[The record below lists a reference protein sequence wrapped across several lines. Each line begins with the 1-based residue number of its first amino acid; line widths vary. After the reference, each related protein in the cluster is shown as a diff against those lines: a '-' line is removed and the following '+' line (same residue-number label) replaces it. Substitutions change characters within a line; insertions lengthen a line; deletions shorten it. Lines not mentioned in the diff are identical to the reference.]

1 MKGFFD
7 YSKNEI
13 PEEPVRGSSKIII
26 GKPNIGDKFVLV
38 QESFGLPAGTIVS
51 VVEST
56 TESQHTFKLGFGL
69 STVLVGTPIGVVSLQ
84 GSTKLIQE
92 CFDSYKEPEILKPT
106 PNVVVV
112 NKTITK
118 RIVEEGTP
126 GQRGARGQD
135 GYQGMPG
142 TDGTRGEKGDTGEV
156 GPAGPIGPQGE
167 RGEIGPQGER
177 GETGVAGVNG
187 TDGKNGIDGI
197 NGKDGKNGKKGEPG
211 PQGLKGD
218 RGIPG
223 SDGSAG
229 PTGATGREGKKGST
243 GSKGAAGKPG
253 KDGANGI
260 AGVKGD
266 KGDTGEPGSSGVIS
280 ASYPIVYDEKKKS
293 LSFDYTKIEKLI
305 QNISAAKGSI
315 DLSAIGGGGAV
326 GIQFNK
332 EQVIKSVN
340 DINFT
345 GSGVNVIRK
354 GKNVEIQISGVT
366 TSSSSG
372 ITGPYVQ
379 SINGITGPISL
390 YGLAGITSQISGK
403 TYSFGINYLNGGT
416 AFGSVKNPDSADK
429 ILLQQPFTGVMYLS
443 DIKGIGYATSGV
455 TNKVTKLTSEYF
467 TIFTDTGSSEIIE
480 EAISFSDLKTILK
493 GISFTYNVSA
503 PMGATIGDRWMDS
516 DNGIEYVYVNDGTSN
531 QWVQPT
537 SSGLIG
543 ATGAQGIQGIQGVT
557 GATGPVG
564 DYVVSVNGQTGAVE
578 YIVDFKRGWFL
589 S

>member
-7 YSKNEI
+7 YSKNQI

-56 TESQHTFKLGFGL
+56 AESQHTFKLGFGL
-69 STVLVGTPIGVVSLQ
+69 STVLVETPIGVVSLQ

-135 GYQGMPG
+135 GYRGMPG
-142 TDGTRGEKGDTGEV
+142 SDGTRGEKGDRGET
-156 GPAGPIGPQGE
+156 GPAGGPVGPQGERGEIGPQGE

-177 GETGVAGVNG
+177 GETGVAGING

-243 GSKGAAGKPG
+243 GRNGAAGKPG

-332 EQVIKSVN
+332 AQIIKSVN

-345 GSGVNVIRK
+345 GSGVSVVRK
-354 GKNVEIQISGVT
+354 GKNVEITISAGTFISGGI
-366 TSSSSG
+366 SG
-372 ITGPYVQ
+372 GISGPYVA
-379 SINGITGPISL
+379 SVNGITGDV
-390 YGLAGITSQISGK
+390 
-403 TYSFGINYLNGGT
+403 FVN
-416 AFGSVKNPDSADK
+416 
-429 ILLQQPFTGVMYLS
+429 
-443 DIKGIGYATSGV
+443 
-455 TNKVTKLTSEYF
+455 
-467 TIFTDTGSSEIIE
+467 IFTQGYTAPASPMLGDRWYRINSGILYTAIQGISGSSEYI
-480 EAISFSDLKTILK
+480 
-493 GISFTYNVSA
+493 
-503 PMGATIGDRWMDS
+503 
-516 DNGIEYVYVNDGTSN
+516 
-531 QWVQPT
+531 WVE
-537 SSGLIG
+537 L
-543 ATGAQGIQGIQGVT
+543 
-557 GATGPVG
+557 
-564 DYVVSVNGQTGAVE
+564 
-578 YIVDFKRGWFL
+578 
-589 S
+589 

>member
-7 YSKNEI
+7 YSKNQI

-56 TESQHTFKLGFGL
+56 AESQHTFKLGFGL
-69 STVLVGTPIGVVSLQ
+69 STVLVETPIGVVSLQ

-135 GYQGMPG
+135 GYRGMPG
-142 TDGTRGEKGDTGEV
+142 SDGTRGEKGDRGET
-156 GPAGPIGPQGE
+156 GPAGGPVGPQGERGEIGPQGE

-177 GETGVAGVNG
+177 GETGVAGING

-332 EQVIKSVN
+332 AQIIKSVN

-345 GSGVNVIRK
+345 GSGVSVVRK
-354 GKNVEIQISGVT
+354 GKNVEVTISAGTSTSGGV
-366 TSSSSG
+366 S
-372 ITGPYVQ
+372 GPYVASVNGMTGAVNFVAGKGITY
-379 SINGITGPISL
+379 SISGGTYAFSAHFTTTGVTGITSAFVSDYLLLERSKGFPANTPGQIVRIRVDDLTRSLYSEVPPTDAPTLAGQKMLLGSNLQINSNTAITEILSGAVTSLNGITGAVFVNKFIE
-390 YGLAGITSQISGK
+390 GITAPS
-403 TYSFGINYLNGGT
+403 INIPGDRWLN
-416 AFGSVKNPDSADK
+416 
-429 ILLQQPFTGVMYLS
+429 
-443 DIKGIGYATSGV
+443 
-455 TNKVTKLTSEYF
+455 
-467 TIFTDTGSSEIIE
+467 TDTGFLYT
-480 EAISFSDLKTILK
+480 AIT
-493 GISFTYNVSA
+493 
-503 PMGATIGDRWMDS
+503 
-516 DNGIEYVYVNDGTSN
+516 
-531 QWVQPT
+531 
-537 SSGLIG
+537 
-543 ATGAQGIQGIQGVT
+543 GVT
-557 GATGPVG
+557 GFIWV
-564 DYVVSVNGQTGAVE
+564 Q
-578 YIVDFKRGWFL
+578 L
-589 S
+589 

>member
-38 QESFGLPAGTIVS
+38 QESFGLPAGTIVT
-51 VVEST
+51 VAEST
-56 TESQHTFKLGFGL
+56 KESQHTFKLGFGL
-69 STVLVGTPIGVVSLQ
+69 STVLVETPIGVVSLQ

-92 CFDSYKEPEILKPT
+92 CFDSYVEPEIIKPT

-187 TDGKNGIDGI
+187 TNGTNGIDGI
-197 NGKDGKNGKKGEPG
+197 NGKDGKDGRDGKKGEPG

-266 KGDTGEPGSSGVIS
+266 KGDKGDTGEPGSSGVIS
-280 ASYPIVYDEKKKS
+280 ASYPIVYDEKKMS

-305 QNISAAKGSI
+305 QTISAAKGSV

-332 EQVIKSVN
+332 AQIIKSVS

-345 GSGVNVIRK
+345 GNGVSVVRK
-354 GKNVEIQISGVT
+354 GKNVEVSISGVSGGSSNITVKGAPGALQFVDT
-366 TSSSSG
+366 TNNNLEGENLIYDFYGDKSFQVPGVLKIGTQITGYIEFPDGTTQGTASTNGVTGSRGTTGSQGVTGSQG
-372 ITGPYVQ
+372 ITGATGSQ
-379 SINGITGPISL
+379 GIQGITGATGSQ
-390 YGLAGITSQISGK
+390 GIQ
-403 TYSFGINYLNGGT
+403 
-416 AFGSVKNPDSADK
+416 
-429 ILLQQPFTGVMYLS
+429 
-443 DIKGIGYATSGV
+443 GV
-455 TNKVTKLTSEYF
+455 T
-467 TIFTDTGSSEIIE
+467 
-480 EAISFSDLKTILK
+480 
-493 GISFTYNVSA
+493 
-503 PMGATIGDRWMDS
+503 
-516 DNGIEYVYVNDGTSN
+516 
-531 QWVQPT
+531 
-537 SSGLIG
+537 G
-543 ATGAQGIQGIQGVT
+543 ATGSQGIQGVTGATGSQGIQGVTGATGEQGIQGVT

-564 DYVVSVNGQTGAVE
+564 DYVISVNGLTGGITFAAGTNITLNPSGNTITINSSGGGAGGLEQTFLFMGA
-578 YIVDFKRGWFL
+578 
-589 S
+589 

>member
-7 YSKNEI
+7 YSKNQI

-38 QESFGLPAGTIVS
+38 QESFGLPTGTIVS

-56 TESQHTFKLGFGL
+56 AESQHTFKLGFGL
-69 STVLVGTPIGVVSLQ
+69 STVLVETPIGVVSLQ

-135 GYQGMPG
+135 GYRGMPG
-142 TDGTRGEKGDTGEV
+142 SDGTRGEKGDTGEV
-156 GPAGPIGPQGE
+156 GSAGPIGPQGE
-167 RGEIGPQGER
+167 RGEIGTQGER
-177 GETGVAGVNG
+177 GETGVAGING

-197 NGKDGKNGKKGEPG
+197 NGKDGKDGKKGEPG
-211 PQGLKGD
+211 PKGLKGD

-253 KDGANGI
+253 KDGASGI
-260 AGVKGD
+260 AGVKGDKGD

-332 EQVIKSVN
+332 AQIIKSVN

-345 GSGVNVIRK
+345 GSGVSVVRK
-354 GKNVEIQISGVT
+354 GKNVEVTISAGTSTSEGVSGPYVASVNGLTGPIIIKGGRGITHSSSSNGISFSVNFLKGGQTFPSSAIVSPNDVLLLQHFAGVTMYTATVNDVIISNVVIPETDYTPISSIADQNLLLSGNFQISSSLAINQILNSAVRSVNGVTGSVESVASFNGLTGAVTGVT
-366 TSSSSG
+366 TGVSNSF
-372 ITGPYVQ
+372 T
-379 SINGITGPISL
+379 PIQNFL
-390 YGLAGITSQISGK
+390 G
-403 TYSFGINYLNGGT
+403 
-416 AFGSVKNPDSADK
+416 
-429 ILLQQPFTGVMYLS
+429 
-443 DIKGIGYATSGV
+443 
-455 TNKVTKLTSEYF
+455 
-467 TIFTDTGSSEIIE
+467 
-480 EAISFSDLKTILK
+480 
-493 GISFTYNVSA
+493 GISVLGATFSNNVQIIGDLIVTGRIITETGMFGATYNAAIEVVDNLS
-503 PMGATIGDRWMDS
+503 MD
-516 DNGIEYVYVNDGTSN
+516 GGE
-531 QWVQPT
+531 
-537 SSGLIG
+537 
-543 ATGAQGIQGIQGVT
+543 
-557 GATGPVG
+557 
-564 DYVVSVNGQTGAVE
+564 
-578 YIVDFKRGWFL
+578 F
-589 S
+589 